1 MTKASLGSRAI
12 AIIIDSILV
21 GVVSGIIAGIF
32 GRADLGGI
40 SSFILTVIYDGFFW
54 TNYNGQTPGKMVM
67 KIRVVKVSG
76 AALTWTDAVVR
87 VVGYFINTAVIF
99 IGWIWAFMD
108 ADRQGWHDKL
118 ASTYVVEA

>member
-1 MTKASLGSRAI
+1 MNKASLGSRAI

-21 GVVSGIIAGIF
+21 GVVSWIIAGIF
-32 GRADLGGI
+32 GRADLGGL
-40 SSFILTVIYDGFFW
+40 SGFILTVLYDGFFW

-67 KIRVVKVSG
+67 KIRVVKTSG
-76 AALTWTDAVVR
+76 AALTWTDAVIR
-87 VVGYFINTAVIF
+87 VVGYFVNTAVIF

-118 ASTYVVEA
+118 ASTYVVDA

>member
-1 MTKASLGSRAI
+1 MTKASIGSRAI

-21 GVVSGIIAGIF
+21 GIVSGIIAGIF
-32 GRADLGGI
+32 GRADLGSI
-40 SSFILTVIYDGFFW
+40 SGFILTVLYDGFFW
-54 TNYNGQTPGKMVM
+54 TNYNGQTPGKMFA

-87 VVGYFINTAVIF
+87 VVGYFVNTAVLL
-99 IGWIWAFMD
+99 IGWIWVFID